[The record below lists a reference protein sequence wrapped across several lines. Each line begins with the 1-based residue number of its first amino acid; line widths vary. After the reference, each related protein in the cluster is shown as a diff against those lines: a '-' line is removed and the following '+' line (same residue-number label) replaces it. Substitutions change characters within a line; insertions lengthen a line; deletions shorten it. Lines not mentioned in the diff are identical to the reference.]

1 MAWKRRRTRR
11 AGRQGGKKDGLER
24 GGKKGGLDR
33 GGKKGGGRMEEG
45 AAQGVQAYKRQC
57 TRAKEGVG
65 RDIVVLAFN
74 LVHENLWKPFFFITF
89 AL

>member
-1 MAWKRRRTRR
+1 M
-11 AGRQGGKKDGLER
+11 
-24 GGKKGGLDR
+24 